1 MLPIGTLGEIVEM
14 KQVDKGY
21 SVLVKGH
28 HKLKLKSFIK
38 KSIVDQIKDDELSSD
53 KSTQSEISSLQPAKR
68 KFARMKKNLKD
79 KHAATGAGDDGPSF
93 LVDTEKV
100 EENSESETSAR
111 VKALTAELVKALSEV
126 YFFNPLILYLFFL
139 I

>member
-1 MLPIGTLGEIVEM
+1 
-14 KQVDKGY
+14 
-21 SVLVKGH
+21 
-28 HKLKLKSFIK
+28 
-38 KSIVDQIKDDELSSD
+38 
-53 KSTQSEISSLQPAKR
+53 
-68 KFARMKKNLKD
+68 MKKNLKD

-126 YFFNPLILYLFFL
+126 YFFNPLILYLFF
-139 I
+139 